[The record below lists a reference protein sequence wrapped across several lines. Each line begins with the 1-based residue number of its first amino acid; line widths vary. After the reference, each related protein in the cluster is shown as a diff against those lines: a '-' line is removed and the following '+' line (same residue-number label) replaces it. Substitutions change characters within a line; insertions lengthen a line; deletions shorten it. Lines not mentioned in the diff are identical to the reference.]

1 MLLRT
6 YYDCA
11 LICLLDTIAGK
22 HVEPIKL
29 SCGKLRRLMECI
41 DVLID
46 ELFRDAPKV
55 DGNEAEAVSN
65 EDLPAFMKTLFKEY
79 KACIDTMNYEGRCL
93 L

>member
-11 LICLLDTIAGK
+11 LILCVLDTIAGK

-46 ELFRDAPKV
+46 E
-55 DGNEAEAVSN
+55 
-65 EDLPAFMKTLFKEY
+65 TH
-79 KACIDTMNYEGRCL
+79 
-93 L
+93 